1 MTHKREGR
9 RIYLAGRYR
18 RREEL
23 ACYGD
28 ELQADG
34 HEVTSR
40 WVYARDHSP
49 DGHASPPEIRL
60 RYAQEDYADL
70 READTV
76 IAFTEEEN
84 TPYSHGGRH
93 VELGMAIA
101 LKKSVFVVGPRE
113 NVFCHLPT
121 VRHHDAWNKGLRK
134 ELRNERDDSDG

>member
-1 MTHKREGR
+1 MHQKRK
-9 RIYLAGRYR
+9 IYLAGRYR
-18 RREEL
+18 RRQEL
-23 ACYGD
+23 ARYGD
-28 ELQADG
+28 ELQASG

-49 DGHASPPEIRL
+49 DGHTSPPEIRL

-76 IAFTEEEN
+76 IAFTEQEN

-101 LKKSVFVVGPRE
+101 LRKDVFVVGPRE
-113 NVFCHLPT
+113 NVFCHLPC
-121 VRHHDAWNKGLRK
+121 VNHHELWNDEVMRELNHARH
-134 ELRNERDDSDG
+134 DDG